1 MPFVIDQ
8 ETVTSMLNSQVVAT
22 AIDLGI
28 DLVKMWPL
36 QTAQELENDARYA
49 EDLQV
54 RFSCMMAQTLLKRSE
69 QIEQSVA
76 EAAYEGMD
84 VIPGCDRDVM
94 HALMSANQAYDVL
107 STYRGVNGADL
118 FLEAAR
124 TLGIDVEDRIERGI
138 RGVMASVARTMR
150 DTSGF
155 EIDDDVVEEV
165 GLCKSVTVDRDVLAR
180 RYLASVT
187 VGDALLNLM
196 CYDVEDQQEQAI
208 RALPVLLYINGLRE
222 QLAVPHTFVTAEQL
236 GYLIDLR
243 DSARRFGDCKPVFA
257 NSFCPQTFVATVR
270 YLAMFAGQE
279 WAEHASYLRWDPK
292 KAEQEAK
299 DEDERRSKEAL
310 AKKFNLTKDDSS
322 DSADSDSGTA
332 DGADSEP
339 RE

>member
-1 MPFVIDQ
+1 
-8 ETVTSMLNSQVVAT
+8 
-22 AIDLGI
+22 
-28 DLVKMWPL
+28 
-36 QTAQELENDARYA
+36 
-49 EDLQV
+49 
-54 RFSCMMAQTLLKRSE
+54 
-69 QIEQSVA
+69 
-76 EAAYEGMD
+76 MD

-94 HALMSANQAYDVL
+94 HALMNANQAYDVL

>member
-94 HALMSANQAYDVL
+94 HALMNANQAYDVL

-257 NSFCPQTFVATVR
+257 NSF
-270 YLAMFAGQE
+270 LSLI
-279 WAEHASYLRWDPK
+279 HI
-292 KAEQEAK
+292 
-299 DEDERRSKEAL
+299 
-310 AKKFNLTKDDSS
+310 
-322 DSADSDSGTA
+322 
-332 DGADSEP
+332 
-339 RE
+339 